1 MNSMIGGELE
11 SGETCRQ
18 SRDGPIGLA
27 LLSQYSCSGNSF
39 AEIRSPLRCIST
51 ECSNTSKTIPRRMLH
66 ATGVAKTVEKHLCS
80 RRFV

>member
-51 ECSNTSKTIPRRMLH
+51 
-66 ATGVAKTVEKHLCS
+66 
-80 RRFV
+80 